1 MNSSF
6 QEYLSSINTEYNDDC
21 YWGQHY
27 DTETR
32 TSINIKS
39 VKKVLRPIKINI
51 LETIKEEKTYPYPY
65 PEDIETGFYKNILKD
80 NLELSLKKYSQNNQF
95 QINYH
100 QVAVMSTIYI
110 SHILL
115 VILLF
120 SI

>member
-1 MNSSF
+1 MTSSF

-39 VKKVLRPIKINI
+39 VKKIIPPIKVDIRQE
-51 LETIKEEKTYPYPY
+51 ETMYPD
-65 PEDIETGFYKNILKD
+65 DIETGFYKNIFKN
-80 NLELSLKKYSQNNQF
+80 NLELSLKKYTQCKQY

-100 QVAVMSTIYI
+100 HVDVMSTIYI
-110 SHILL
+110 YHILL
-115 VILLF
+115 VILIF